1 MLDTFLPFYCMSFI
15 LAGLDCVLAGWGL
28 SQEIPKELAPENLK
42 ILNVQTYDK
51 RNCNED
57 PIVETSKKYL
67 CAGVPGNTSQAA
79 CPVTTEGFIFMV
91 LKFDCFYINL
101 QRILENCFSKL
112 AQSCGT
118 CRHLA
123 SLRWLHL

>member
-42 ILNVQTYDK
+42 ILNVQTYEK

-57 PIVETSKKYL
+57 PIVETSNEYI

-79 CPVTTEGFIFMV
+79 CLVTTEGFIFMV
-91 LKFDCFYINL
+91 FKFDCFYCNL
-101 QRILENCFSKL
+101 YHKLENGLSKP

-123 SLRWLHL
+123 SIRWLYL